1 MKIVY
6 SLLFFLF
13 PIVFFAQDR
22 LKFTPEMKFYAT
34 SEMGLGSNQLKK
46 AHGTSF
52 GGGFEMAFISYK
64 NVKAAL
70 GLQYTKFPVR
80 DNERIGSYT
89 STRFYDFFF
98 QLNYELKPFKKVKV
112 SPLVQLSSSFL
123 KQLTSNSTYD
133 TNEIT
138 SQINPNVGL
147 MINYVIVENFD
158 VYLKTMYV
166 TRTFSIKTNPEYE
179 DFFNKNQ
186 SLAFN
191 IGINIILY
199 PNSSNTK

>member
-6 SLLFFLF
+6 SLLFFF
-13 PIVFFAQDR
+13 YSIVFFAQDR
-22 LKFTPEMKFYAT
+22 FKFTPELRFYAT

-46 AHGTSF
+46 AHGTAF
-52 GGGFEMAFISYK
+52 GGGVEMAFISYK
-64 NVKAAL
+64 KVKASL

-89 STRFYDFFF
+89 STRFYDIFF
-98 QLNYELKPFKKVKV
+98 QLAYELKPFGKVKV
-112 SPLVQLSSSFL
+112 TPLVQLSGSSL
-123 KQLTSNSTYD
+123 RQLTSNSVYN

-138 SQINPNVGL
+138 SKINPNIGV
-147 MINYVIVENFD
+147 MINYAIGNNFD

-179 DFFNKNQ
+179 EFFNKNE

-191 IGINIILY
+191 FGVTIILF
-199 PNSSNTK
+199 PNSSKTK